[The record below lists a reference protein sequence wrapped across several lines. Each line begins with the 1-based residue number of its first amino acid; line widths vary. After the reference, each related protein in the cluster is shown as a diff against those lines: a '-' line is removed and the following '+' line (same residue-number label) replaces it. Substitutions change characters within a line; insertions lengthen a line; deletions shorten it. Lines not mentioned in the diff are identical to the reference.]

1 MGDFRIKMSH
11 TSGAL
16 QDMPIDYP
24 TKFEH
29 SAVKKTPYP
38 GQKTISHFRVTG
50 QKKNFLKTLIYPYI
64 LKSPI
69 FLLIF

>member
-1 MGDFRIKMSH
+1 MSH

-16 QDMPIDYP
+16 QDMPLDYP

-29 SAVKKTPYP
+29 SAVKKKPYP
-38 GQKTISHFRVTG
+38 GRKLLAILELWV
-50 QKKNFLKTLIYPYI
+50 KKNFLQMLIYPYI